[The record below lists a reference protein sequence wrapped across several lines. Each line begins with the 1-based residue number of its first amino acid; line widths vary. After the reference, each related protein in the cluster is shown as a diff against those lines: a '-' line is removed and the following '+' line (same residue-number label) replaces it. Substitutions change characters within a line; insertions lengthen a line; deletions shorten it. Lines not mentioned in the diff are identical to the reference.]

1 MGVSLFCC
9 SAPPQ
14 TGHLYGELLHQ
25 SAGQHLPQRRSP
37 HLCLRC
43 RKPRTGEG
51 HALLPVMLG
60 GNSSELSRRKDLL
73 SSAQDGLS
81 AGGSAGLGEKP
92 IAAIEMLSSRASF
105 DSAKA

>member
-1 MGVSLFCC
+1 
-9 SAPPQ
+9 
-14 TGHLYGELLHQ
+14 
-25 SAGQHLPQRRSP
+25 
-37 HLCLRC
+37 
-43 RKPRTGEG
+43 
-51 HALLPVMLG
+51 MLG